1 MKVLQKD
8 KASAEKVQEYKD
20 LLQSTTS
27 LNESINEELKKSHKR
42 VLELEQQLNED
53 RDRNRFRS
61 EPMETKLRESEKD
74 VMTLQ
79 GELSQNKL
87 HLGNLTN
94 EKRFLEI
101 KLEELRKDRDNLA
114 STSKAK
120 LERYDEQLKQRDQ
133 NHASD
138 KAYLN
143 E

>member
-42 VLELEQQLNED
+42 VLELEQQLSED

-61 EPMETKLRESEKD
+61 EPMETKLREAEKD

>member
-61 EPMETKLRESEKD
+61 EPMETKLREAEKD

-133 NHASD
+133 NHATD

>member
-61 EPMETKLRESEKD
+61 EPMETKLREAEKD

-120 LERYDEQLKQRDQ
+120 FERYDEQLKQRDQ
-133 NHASD
+133 NHATD

>member
-1 MKVLQKD
+1 
-8 KASAEKVQEYKD
+8 
-20 LLQSTTS
+20 
-27 LNESINEELKKSHKR
+27 
-42 VLELEQQLNED
+42 
-53 RDRNRFRS
+53 
-61 EPMETKLRESEKD
+61 METKLREAEKD

-133 NHASD
+133 NHATD

>member
-61 EPMETKLRESEKD
+61 EPMETKLREAEKD